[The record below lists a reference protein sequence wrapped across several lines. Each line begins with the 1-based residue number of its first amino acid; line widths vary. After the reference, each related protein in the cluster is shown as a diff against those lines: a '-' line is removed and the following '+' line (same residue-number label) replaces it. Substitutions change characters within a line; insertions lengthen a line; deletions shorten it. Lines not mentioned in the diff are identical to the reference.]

1 MSMTLDEA
9 IQYCEAITVCD
20 ESKEEHLQLLE
31 WLKELKELK
40 NKKGKWTIPS
50 ELCKLFDIYEC
61 SACKGRGVLTANKY
75 KYCPNCGAE
84 MEEYKE

>member
-20 ESKEEHLQLLE
+20 ESKEEHLQLVE

-50 ELCKLFDIYEC
+50 ELCKLFDMYEC
-61 SACKGRGVLTANKY
+61 SACNKRAALGFKY

-84 MEEYKE
+84 MEEFKE